1 MQVYIKGIG
10 NISPQNSIDNK
21 QFPGKI
27 AEHNGEY
34 LKCIE
39 PDYKEYISPVLLRRM
54 SRIIKMGITAS
65 KICLHNANIKI
76 PGAIITGTGFGCLE
90 DTEKFLTSLI
100 KNDEKLLIPL
110 PFIQSTHNTIS
121 AQIAIMLK
129 CYSYNNTYVH
139 RNFSFESALLDGIL
153 LLKEYTADNVLIG
166 GIDEITPVYYTIT
179 KRLGLWKKEKI
190 KTPSLPTLSGVR
202 AGEGAAFFL
211 LTNKEHKENYAKICS
226 VSTIYENHNNNTA
239 AIERHIS
246 KFLINAEIELKDID
260 LIILGINGDSKYD
273 AIYYQLMENYFNR
286 YLKKNICTY
295 YKHLC
300 GEYHTSSSFALWL
313 GANIIKKQYIPDI
326 IYIPD
331 PSAKTQWRA
340 GKSGQKTQRGG
351 IKNVLIYNHYKNV
364 NHSLILLTKC

>member
-1 MQVYIKGIG
+1 MEVYIKGIG
-10 NISPQNSIDNK
+10 NISPQNTIDNK
-21 QFPGKI
+21 QFPGEI

-65 KICLHNANIKI
+65 KICLHNANVKI
-76 PGAIITGTGFGCLE
+76 PGAIITGTAFGCLE

-153 LLKEYTADNVLIG
+153 LLKEHTADNVLIG

-179 KRLGLWKKEKI
+179 KRLGQWKKENISNLKLLNNKNRGTI
-190 KTPSLPTLSGVR
+190 

-211 LTNKEHKENYAKICS
+211 LTNKKHKENYAKICF

-239 AIERHIS
+239 AIEKDIS
-246 KFLINAEIELKDID
+246 KFLINAKIELKDID

-273 AIYYQLMENYFNR
+273 DIYYQLMKNYFSQSGSASGGE
-286 YLKKNICTY
+286 KNICTY

-313 GANIIKKQYIPDI
+313 GANILKKQYVPDI
-326 IYIPD
+326 IYLP
-331 PSAKTQWRA
+331 
-340 GKSGQKTQRGG
+340 GYSGQRTQRGG